1 MEQKELI
8 EKINQLRKD
17 KNAIILGHY
26 YQRPE
31 IQEISDFVGDS
42 LELSRKAMETNA
54 DIILFAGVYFMAETA
69 KVLNPSKKV
78 LVPDLDAG
86 CSLEMSCP
94 ADKLKEFKEAN
105 PDHLVLTYINAS
117 ADVKALSDYICT
129 SSNAEKILANIP
141 LDKPLLFAPDKNLG
155 AYLMAKTGRKMDLW
169 DGVCIVHE
177 AFSLE
182 KLVNLKLEH
191 PNSKV
196 VAHPESGSDVLKIAD
211 FIGSTSKM
219 IKYIEETDCKSFIV
233 GTEAGILH
241 DLKKRVPNKEL
252 IPVPIDE
259 DNTCSCSEC
268 GFMKLNTLEKIY
280 KALLDESP
288 EVFLDN
294 EILEDARRP
303 LDRMM
308 AL

>member
-1 MEQKELI
+1 MEAI
-8 EKINQLRKD
+8 TEKIKALKEE

-42 LELSRKAMETNA
+42 LELSRRAMTTDA
-54 DIILFAGVYFMAETA
+54 DIIVFAGVFFMAETA
-69 KVLNPSKKV
+69 KILNPSKKV

-94 ADKLKEFKEAN
+94 PEQLKAFKDEN
-105 PDHLVLTYINAS
+105 PDHIVLTYINAS
-117 ADVKALSDYICT
+117 AGVKALSDYICT
-129 SSNAEKILANIP
+129 SSNAEKILASIP
-141 LDKPLLFAPDKNLG
+141 EDKPLLFAPDKNLG

-182 KLVNLKLEH
+182 KLVNLKMEH
-191 PNSKV
+191 KGAKL

-219 IKYIEETDCKSFIV
+219 IDYIENSEDDKFIV

-241 DLKKRVPNKEL
+241 ELKKRVPHKEL

-268 GFMKLNTLEKIY
+268 AFMKLNTLEKIAD
-280 KALLDESP
+280 ALENEAP
-288 EVFLDN
+288 EVHLDPLLI
-294 EILEDARRP
+294 EEAKAPLE
-303 LDRMM
+303 RMM
-308 AL
+308 AM

>member
-1 MEQKELI
+1 MEAI
-8 EKINQLRKD
+8 TEKIKALKEE

-42 LELSRKAMETNA
+42 LELSRRAMTTDA
-54 DIILFAGVYFMAETA
+54 DIIVFAGVFFMAETA
-69 KVLNPSKKV
+69 KILNPSKKV

-94 ADKLKEFKEAN
+94 PEQLKAFKDEN
-105 PDHLVLTYINAS
+105 PDHIVLTYINAS
-117 ADVKALSDYICT
+117 AGVKALSDYICT
-129 SSNAEKILANIP
+129 SSNAEKILASIP
-141 LDKPLLFAPDKNLG
+141 EDKPLLFAPDKNLG

-182 KLVNLKLEH
+182 KLVNLKMDHKGAKL
-191 PNSKV
+191 

-219 IKYIEETDCKSFIV
+219 IDYIENSEDDKFIV

-241 DLKKRVPNKEL
+241 ELKKRVPHKEL

-268 GFMKLNTLEKIY
+268 AFMKLNTLEKIAD
-280 KALLDESP
+280 ALENEAP
-288 EVFLDN
+288 EVHLDPLLI
-294 EILEDARRP
+294 EEAKAPLE
-303 LDRMM
+303 RMM
-308 AL
+308 AM

>member
-1 MEQKELI
+1 MEAI
-8 EKINQLRKD
+8 TEKIKALKEE

-42 LELSRKAMETNA
+42 LELSRRAMTTDA
-54 DIILFAGVYFMAETA
+54 DIIVFAGVFFMAETA
-69 KVLNPSKKV
+69 KILNPSKKV

-94 ADKLKEFKEAN
+94 PEQLKAFKDEN
-105 PDHLVLTYINAS
+105 PDHIVLTYINAS
-117 ADVKALSDYICT
+117 AGVKALSDYICT
-129 SSNAEKILANIP
+129 SSNAEKILASIP
-141 LDKPLLFAPDKNLG
+141 EDKPLLFAPDKNLG

-182 KLVNLKLEH
+182 KLVNLKMEH
-191 PNSKV
+191 KGAKL

-219 IKYIEETDCKSFIV
+219 IDYIENSEDNTFIV

-241 DLKKRVPNKEL
+241 ELKKRVPHKEL

-268 GFMKLNTLEKIY
+268 AFMKLNTLEKIAD
-280 KALLDESP
+280 ALENEAP
-288 EVFLDN
+288 EVHLDPLLI
-294 EILEDARRP
+294 EEAKAPLE
-303 LDRMM
+303 RMM
-308 AL
+308 AM

>member
-1 MEQKELI
+1 MEAI
-8 EKINQLRKD
+8 TEKIKALKEE

-42 LELSRKAMETNA
+42 LELSRRAMTTDA
-54 DIILFAGVYFMAETA
+54 DIIVFAGVFFMAETA
-69 KVLNPSKKV
+69 KILNPSKKV

-94 ADKLKEFKEAN
+94 PEQLKAFKDEN
-105 PDHLVLTYINAS
+105 PDHIVLTYINAS
-117 ADVKALSDYICT
+117 AGVKALSDYICT
-129 SSNAEKILANIP
+129 SSNAEKILASIP
-141 LDKPLLFAPDKNLG
+141 EDKPLLFAPDKNLG

-182 KLVNLKLEH
+182 KLVNLKMEH
-191 PNSKV
+191 KGAKL

-219 IKYIEETDCKSFIV
+219 IDYIENSEDDKFIV

-241 DLKKRVPNKEL
+241 ELKKRVPHKEL

-268 GFMKLNTLEKIY
+268 AFMKLNTLEKIAD
-280 KALLDESP
+280 ALENEAP
-288 EVFLDN
+288 EVHLDPLLI
-294 EILEDARRP
+294 EEAKAPLE
-303 LDRMM
+303 RMM
-308 AL
+308 AI